1 MARHRAIAL
10 AAALLAGSVLYLGVQ
25 FGSTV
30 AGGSDSYGYVS
41 QAERW
46 RTGRLVQQQ
55 DIVRQSPW
63 PLADETWSPLGYR
76 PRPDRRDTIV
86 PLYPVGLPLLM
97 ALFQVAAGYCAAF
110 LVVPCCGAL
119 LVWLTFVLGVRLFD
133 TPLVALLGAVLVAA
147 SPVFLYQ
154 LMNPMSDVPAAA
166 AWTLAL
172 VLAVAGWP
180 LSSGVAMGALLMIR
194 PNLAPLALVLLV
206 WTAMSSG
213 RSAVRVA
220 LAIVPAVVALLII
233 NARVYGSP
241 FASGYGRLS
250 QYYSWRYAATNV
262 WRYTAWLVDVQ
273 TPVIALA
280 GLYFVAPS
288 WFPRGRIPFPR
299 ALAGGTF
306 LIVLL
311 SYLVYLPF
319 DAWWYL
325 RFFLPVWPL
334 LMLLTAAGLDAV
346 VRRALDTSVPPG
358 DLRPLRQPPSHPR
371 RRKVSAGSGAARW
384 ATRLACAIVGLLAWH
399 GVRVAVERSA
409 FDLARGDRRYVNVA
423 RFVAAH
429 TDPNAVIFS
438 RQHSGSLRLYAGRLT
453 LRWDVLEAPWLDA
466 AVAHLH
472 SVGRRPYFVL
482 EEDEVEE
489 FKARFAGSS
498 GLGALAWR
506 PMAQLSSPSVFV
518 YDPLDRLKTAEPL
531 AISSIG
537 ESRDRRCYP
546 PPERAAALP

>member
-1 MARHRAIAL
+1 MVRRPAFTL
-10 AAALLAGSVLYLGVQ
+10 AAALLAGGVLYLGVQ

-55 DIVRQSPW
+55 DIVRESPW
-63 PLADETWSPLGYR
+63 PWADQTWSPLGYR

-119 LVWLTFVLGVRLFD
+119 LVWLTYVLGTRLFD
-133 TPLVALLGAVLVAA
+133 RPLVALLGALLVAA

-172 VLAVAGWP
+172 ALAVSGWP

-194 PNLAPLALVLLV
+194 PNLAPLALVLLG

-213 RSAVRVA
+213 KSAVRVA
-220 LAIVPAVVALLII
+220 LGIVPAVVALLTI
-233 NARVYGSP
+233 NARVNGSP
-241 FASGYGRLS
+241 FASGYGQLS
-250 QYYSWRYAATNV
+250 QYYSWSYAATNV
-262 WRYTAWLVDVQ
+262 RQYAVALIDVE
-273 TPVIALA
+273 TPVVALA
-280 GLYFVAPS
+280 GLFFVAPS
-288 WFPRGRIPFPR
+288 WFPRGRIPFRR
-299 ALAGGTF
+299 ALAGGTI
-306 LIVLL
+306 LVVLL
-311 SYLVYLPF
+311 SYLFYLPF

-325 RFFLPVWPL
+325 RFFLPVWPI
-334 LMLLTAAGLDAV
+334 LMLLTAAALEAV
-346 VRRALDTSVPPG
+346 GRRALSTTSVPP
-358 DLRPLRQPPSHPR
+358 
-371 RRKVSAGSGAARW
+371 AWAAS
-384 ATRLACAIVGLLAWH
+384 LVCAIVGLLAWR
-399 GVRVAVERSA
+399 GARVAEDRSA

-423 RFVAAH
+423 RFVAEH

-438 RQHSGSLRLYAGRLT
+438 MQHSGSLRLYAGRLT
-453 LRWDVLEAPWLDA
+453 LRWDVLDPRWLDG
-466 AVAHLH
+466 AVAHLQ

-482 EEDEVEE
+482 DGDEVDE

-498 GLGALAWR
+498 RLGALTWR
-506 PMAQLSSPSVFV
+506 PMAQLSTPSVFV
-518 YDPLDRLKTAEPL
+518 YDPIDRQSTAEPL

-537 ESRDRRCYP
+537 ASRDRRCYP
-546 PPERAAALP
+546 PYQPDGRSH

>member
-1 MARHRAIAL
+1 MERHRAIAL
-10 AAALLAGSVLYLGVQ
+10 AAALLAGTVLYLGVQ

-46 RTGRLVQQQ
+46 RAGSLVQQQ
-55 DIVRQSPW
+55 EIVRQSPW

-76 PRPDRRDTIV
+76 PRPDGRDTIV
-86 PLYPVGLPLLM
+86 PIYPVGLPLLM

-119 LVWLTFVLGVRLFD
+119 LVWLTYVLGLRLFD
-133 TPLVALLGAVLVAA
+133 TPLVALLGAALVAA

-154 LMNPMSDVPAAA
+154 LMNSMSDVPAAA

-172 VLAVAGWP
+172 VLAVSGWP

-194 PNLAPLALVLLV
+194 PNLAPLALVLLA

-220 LAIVPAVVALLII
+220 LGIVPAVVALLII

-241 FASGYGRLS
+241 FASGYGQLS
-250 QYYSWRYAATNV
+250 QYYSWRYPATNV
-262 WRYTAWLVDVQ
+262 WRYTASLVDVQ
-273 TPVIALA
+273 TPVVALA

-299 ALAGGTF
+299 ALAGGTI
-306 LIVLL
+306 LVVLL
-311 SYLVYLPF
+311 SYLFYLPF

-325 RFFLPVWPL
+325 RFFLPIWPV
-334 LMLLTAAGLDAV
+334 LMLLTAGALDAV
-346 VRRALDTSVPPG
+346 ARRAT
-358 DLRPLRQPPSHPR
+358 PR
-371 RRKVSAGSGAARW
+371 AASA
-384 ATRLACAIVGLLAWH
+384 LVCAIVGLLAWR
-399 GVRVAVERSA
+399 GVRVAADRSA
-409 FDLARGDRRYVNVA
+409 FDLARGDRKYVNVA
-423 RFVAAH
+423 RFVAEH
-429 TDPNAVIFS
+429 TDPSAVIFS
-438 RQHSGSLRLYAGRLT
+438 MQHSGSLRLYAGRLT
-453 LRWDVLEAPWLDA
+453 LRWDVLDASWLDG
-466 AVAHLH
+466 AVAHLQ

-482 EEDEVEE
+482 DGDEVEE

-498 GLGALAWR
+498 ALGALDWR
-506 PMAQLSSPSVFV
+506 PMAQLSTPSVSV
-518 YDPLDRLKTAEPL
+518 YDPIDRQKTAEPL
-531 AISSIG
+531 AVSSIG
-537 ESRDRRCYP
+537 DSRGRRCYP
-546 PPERAAALP
+546 SYEASGRQH

>member
-1 MARHRAIAL
+1 MARHRAFAI
-10 AAALLAGSVLYLGVQ
+10 AAALLAGTVLYLGVQ

-46 RTGRLVQQQ
+46 RTGSLVQPQ

-63 PLADETWSPLGYR
+63 PLADGTWSPLGYR
-76 PRPDRRDTIV
+76 PRPDRRDAIV

-97 ALFQVAAGYCAAF
+97 ALFQAAAGYCAAF

-119 LVWLTFVLGVRLFD
+119 LIWLTYVLGVRLFD

-172 VLAVAGWP
+172 VFAASGWP
-180 LSSGVAMGALLMIR
+180 LSAGVSMGTLLMIR
-194 PNLAPLALVLLV
+194 PNLAPLALVLLA
-206 WTAMSSG
+206 WTAMSSR

-220 LAIVPAVVALLII
+220 LGIVPAVAALVTI
-233 NARVYGSP
+233 NASVYGSP

-262 WRYTAWLVDVQ
+262 WRYAASLIAVQ
-273 TPVIALA
+273 TPVVALA
-280 GLYFVAPS
+280 GLFFVAPS
-288 WFPRGRIPFPR
+288 WFHRGRIPFPR
-299 ALAGGTF
+299 VLAGSTI
-306 LIVLL
+306 LVVLL
-311 SYLVYLPF
+311 SYLFYLPF

-325 RFFLPVWPL
+325 RFFLPIWPL
-334 LMLLTAAGLDAV
+334 LMLLTAAGLEAV
-346 VRRALDTSVPPG
+346 ARRALTATSVPDG
-358 DLRPLRQPPSHPR
+358 HLRPSRQGR
-371 RRKVSAGSGAARW
+371 RSPEGASRW
-384 ATRLACAIVGLLAWH
+384 AAPVAGVIVWVLAWH
-399 GVRVAVERSA
+399 GVRTAADRSA
-409 FDLARGDRRYVNVA
+409 FDLARGDRKYVNVA
-423 RFVAAH
+423 RFVAEH

-438 RQHSGSLRLYAGRLT
+438 RLHSGSLRLYAGRLT
-453 LRWDVLEAPWLDA
+453 LRWDALDAPWLDG
-466 AVAHLH
+466 AVAHLQ

-482 EEDEVEE
+482 DGDEVEE

-506 PMAQLSSPSVFV
+506 PMAQLSTPPVFV
-518 YDPLDRLKTAEPL
+518 YDPIDRQNTAEPL

-537 ESRDRRCYP
+537 DSRDRRCYP
-546 PPERAAALP
+546 PYEPDGRFH

>member
-10 AAALLAGSVLYLGVQ
+10 AAAVLAGSVLYLGVQ

-30 AGGSDSYGYVS
+30 AGGADSYGYVS

-46 RTGRLVQQQ
+46 RTGRLVQHQ

-63 PLADETWSPLGYR
+63 PLADQTWSPLGYR
-76 PRPDRRDTIV
+76 PLPDRRDTIV

-119 LVWLTFVLGVRLFD
+119 LVGLTYVLGVKLFD

-166 AWTLAL
+166 AWTVAL
-172 VLAVAGWP
+172 VLAVSGWP
-180 LSSGVAMGALLMIR
+180 LSSGAAMGALLMIR
-194 PNLAPLALVLLV
+194 PNLAPLALVLLA
-206 WTAMSSG
+206 WSAMSSV
-213 RSAVRVA
+213 RRAVRVA
-220 LAIVPAVVALLII
+220 LGIVPAVVALLTI
-233 NARVYGSP
+233 NASVYGSP

-250 QYYSWRYAATNV
+250 QYYAWRYAPINV
-262 WRYTAWLVDVQ
+262 WRYTASLVDVQ
-273 TPVIALA
+273 TPVVALA

-299 ALAGGTF
+299 ALAGGTI
-306 LIVLL
+306 LVVLL
-311 SYLVYLPF
+311 SYLFYLPF

-325 RFFLPVWPL
+325 RFFLPIWPL
-334 LMLLTAAGLDAV
+334 LMLLTAAGLAAV
-346 VRRALDTSVPPG
+346 ARLVATS
-358 DLRPLRQPPSHPR
+358 
-371 RRKVSAGSGAARW
+371 RW
-384 ATRLACAIVGLLAWH
+384 AVPLACAIVALLAWR
-399 GVRVAVERSA
+399 GVRVAADRSA
-409 FDLARGDRRYVNVA
+409 FDLGRGDRKYVNVA
-423 RFVAAH
+423 RFVAEH

-438 RQHSGSLRLYAGRLT
+438 RQHSGSLRLYADRLT
-453 LRWDVLEAPWLDA
+453 LRWDVLDAPWLEG
-466 AVAHLH
+466 AVAHLQ

-482 EEDEVEE
+482 EGDEVEE

-498 GLGALAWR
+498 RLGTLAWR
-506 PMAQLSSPSVFV
+506 PLAQLSSPSVFV
-518 YDPLDRLKTAEPL
+518 YDAIDPQNTAEPL

-537 ESRDRRCYP
+537 ESRDRRCYLP
-546 PPERAAALP
+546 YETAAALPRPLRTK